1 MSLANNP
8 AFQLQEETSL
18 SSSIGLGNAE
28 KLVKS
33 AAVVQPSQSMLLN
46 PVFLASAILEK
57 VVASTAVDCRLRF
70 VNGSREGETA
80 YFSAVWI

>member
-46 PVFLASAILEK
+46 PVFLA
-57 VVASTAVDCRLRF
+57 
-70 VNGSREGETA
+70 
-80 YFSAVWI
+80 